1 MAKPTVLGVV
11 TARAGSKGIPGKNT
25 KLLAGKPLIAYT
37 IEAALASGV
46 FDRLILTTDDE
57 CAARIA
63 RDLGCEVPFMR
74 PAELAADDA
83 PEWLAWRHAVRTLDA
98 TGGRRKVDV
107 LVAVPTTSPLRVA
120 RDVDACVET
129 LLESDADVVI
139 TVTPAARSPYYNMV
153 VLDEGYARPVIHPS
167 GPLHRR
173 QDAPRVFDMTTVA
186 YAARAGY
193 VVSAEGLFDGKVRA
207 VMVPRERALDID
219 TELDLEIAEFLA
231 HRSGG
236 PRRP

>member
-1 MAKPTVLGVV
+1 LKPHVV
-11 TARAGSKGIPGKNT
+11 GAIFARGGSKGIPRKNLRLLDGLP
-25 KLLAGKPLIAYT
+25 LLAHAIA
-37 IEAALASGV
+37 AAKDAKWLERVVVSS
-46 FDRLILTTDDE
+46 DDPE
-57 CAARIA
+57 IAEVARRHGA
-63 RDLGCEVPFMR
+63 EVPFLR

-83 PEWLAWRHAVRTLDA
+83 PEWLAWRHAVRTLEA
-98 TGGRRKVDV
+98 TGERLKIDV

-120 RDVDACVET
+120 GDVDACVEA

-153 VLDEGYARPVIHPS
+153 VLNDGYARPVIHPS

-173 QDAPRVFDMTTVA
+173 QDAPSVFDMTTVA

-207 VMVPRERALDID
+207 VVVPRERALDID

-236 PRRP
+236 SRRP

>member
-1 MAKPTVLGVV
+1 MKPHVV
-11 TARAGSKGIPGKNT
+11 GAIFARGGSKGIPRKNLRLLDGLP
-25 KLLAGKPLIAYT
+25 LLAHAIA
-37 IEAALASGV
+37 AAKDAKWLERVVVSS
-46 FDRLILTTDDE
+46 DDPE
-57 CAARIA
+57 IAEVARRHGA
-63 RDLGCEVPFMR
+63 EVPFLR

-83 PEWLAWRHAVRTLDA
+83 PEWLAWRHAVRTLEA
-98 TGGRRKVDV
+98 TGERLKIDV

-120 RDVDACVET
+120 GDVDACVEA

-153 VLDEGYARPVIHPS
+153 VLNDGYARPVIHAS

-207 VMVPRERALDID
+207 VVVPRERALDID
-219 TELDLEIAEFLA
+219 TELDLEVAEFLA

-236 PRRP
+236 SRRP